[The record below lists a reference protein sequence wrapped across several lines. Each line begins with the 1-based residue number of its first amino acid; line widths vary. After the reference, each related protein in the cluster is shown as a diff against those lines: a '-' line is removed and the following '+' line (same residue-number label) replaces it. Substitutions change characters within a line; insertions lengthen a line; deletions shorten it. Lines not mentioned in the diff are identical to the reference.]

1 MKKYVFQRTSSCF
14 TPFQPPLLSA
24 PFITSALSSVSIF
37 FLLLAANVSTSNCPS
52 CPNYFG
58 RDDLKILPT
67 TFTLKA
73 AGLNTTDELSIYVW
87 DNLAV
92 FVCISSSRDSL
103 TRLGCHLR
111 RETYPNI
118 FFFFFQKKS
127 HSSCSTSGETWE
139 SLAFFF
145 CSASDPVW
153 SPPITLTLLDYI
165 FNDNLNRGVTFLAFF
180 IFVRGQ
186 ASVRQSLRAQCQ
198 KNMRVVS
205 TSVKRDRMCEKAG
218 TLENVRVKR
227 RTNWIWL

>member
-14 TPFQPPLLSA
+14 TPFQPPLFSS
-24 PFITSALSSVSIF
+24 PSITSALSSVSIF

-118 FFFFFQKKS
+118 FFFFSEKVPQQLQHEWRDMREF
-127 HSSCSTSGETWE
+127 
-139 SLAFFF
+139 SLFF

-180 IFVRGQ
+180 IFLRGQ

-227 RTNWIWL
+227 RTN

>member
-14 TPFQPPLLSA
+14 TPFQPPLLSS
-24 PFITSALSSVSIF
+24 PSITSALSSVSIF

-103 TRLGCHLR
+103 TRLGCHPR

-118 FFFFFQKKS
+118 FFFFSEKVPQQLQHEWRDMREF
-127 HSSCSTSGETWE
+127 
-139 SLAFFF
+139 SLFF

-227 RTNWIWL
+227 RTN

>member
-14 TPFQPPLLSA
+14 TPFQPPLLSS
-24 PFITSALSSVSIF
+24 PSITSALSSVSIF

-118 FFFFFQKKS
+118 FFFFSEKVPQQLQHEWRDMREF
-127 HSSCSTSGETWE
+127 
-139 SLAFFF
+139 SLFF

-180 IFVRGQ
+180 IFLRGQ

-227 RTNWIWL
+227 RTN

>member
-118 FFFFFQKKS
+118 FFFFSEKVPQQLQHEWRDMREFSLFFLFCLWPSLVSS
-127 HSSCSTSGETWE
+127 HHTHFAR
-139 SLAFFF
+139 LYLYFK
-145 CSASDPVW
+145 
-153 SPPITLTLLDYI
+153 
-165 FNDNLNRGVTFLAFF
+165 LNRGVTFLAFF

-198 KNMRVVS
+198 KKHES
-205 TSVKRDRMCEKAG
+205 CQHFSEKGPHVWEGGNAW
-218 TLENVRVKR
+218 E
-227 RTNWIWL
+227 RTCKETH

>member
-92 FVCISSSRDSL
+92 LVCISSSRDSL

-118 FFFFFQKKS
+118 FFFFSEKVPQQLQHEWRDMREFSLFFLFCLWPSLVSSHHTHFARLYFQWQLKPWRDIFSIFYFCEGASERETEPESAMPEK
-127 HSSCSTSGETWE
+127 HESCQHFSEKGPHVWEGGNAWERTCKETH
-139 SLAFFF
+139 
-145 CSASDPVW
+145 
-153 SPPITLTLLDYI
+153 
-165 FNDNLNRGVTFLAFF
+165 
-180 IFVRGQ
+180 
-186 ASVRQSLRAQCQ
+186 
-198 KNMRVVS
+198 
-205 TSVKRDRMCEKAG
+205 
-218 TLENVRVKR
+218 
-227 RTNWIWL
+227 